1 MNEQRGECED
11 AVLAAAREERAARAA
26 LTDGNAPS
34 HPEWSEEDERAY
46 QERLERWRAAS
57 RALVEALQRFGSSRN
72 TA

>member
-1 MNEQRGECED
+1 MSEQRGECED

-26 LTDGNAPS
+26 LTDGNAPD
-34 HPEWSEEDERAY
+34 PEWSEEDERAY